1 MAKQVISLG
10 SAPNDGTGDPLRTS
24 FDKTN
29 DNFNE
34 IYTKFGDGTTL
45 TGIATNSAT
54 ADYADVAGI
63 ATLAQG
69 LSGAPNLNVGIVTAN
84 GFVSAA
90 STTPVTITHEAA
102 RLTLDIAGIGS
113 FVTTPITISRTGSS
127 DLTFTISGIGSTTLT
142 LY

>member
-1 MAKQVISLG
+1 MAKQVINLG
-10 SAPNDGTGDPLRTS
+10 SVPNDGTGDPLRTS

-63 ATLAQG
+63 STFAQG
-69 LSGAPNLNVGIVTAN
+69 LAGAPNLNVGIVTAN
-84 GFVSAA
+84 GFISAA
-90 STTPVTITHEAA
+90 SSTPVVITHSAGV
-102 RLTLDIAGIGS
+102 LTFTVAGIGS
-113 FVTTPITISRTGSS
+113 TS
-127 DLTFTISGIGSTTLT
+127 LT
-142 LY
+142 LS

>member
-1 MAKQVISLG
+1 MAKQVINLG
-10 SAPNDGTGDPLRTS
+10 SVPNDGTGDPLRTS

-34 IYTKFGDGTTL
+34 IYTAFGDGTTL

-63 ATLAQG
+63 ATFAQG
-69 LSGAPNLNVGIVTAN
+69 ISGAPNLNVGIVTAN

-90 STTPVTITHEAA
+90 STTPVTITHS
-102 RLTLDIAGIGS
+102 AG
-113 FVTTPITISRTGSS
+113 V
-127 DLTFTISGIGSTTLT
+127 LTFTVSGIGATSLT
-142 LY
+142 LF

>member
-10 SAPNDGTGDPLRTS
+10 SVPNDGTGDPLRTS

-29 DNFNE
+29 DNFDE
-34 IYTKFGDGTTL
+34 IYTKFGNGTVL
-45 TGIATNSAT
+45 SGIVTNAQT

-63 ATLAQG
+63 STLSQG
-69 LSGAPNLNVGIVTAN
+69 ISGSPNLNVGVVTAN
-84 GFVSAA
+84 GFISAA
-90 STTPVTITHEAA
+90 STTPVTITHEAS

-113 FVTTPITISRTGSS
+113 FVTTPLTISQSGS

-142 LY
+142 LF